1 MYWILDVPVFVG
13 TRPVPSTQ
21 QDTMSSVIIR
31 IYAVLQLSPCS
42 ESDASVRNGES
53 RQELLLC
60 IFTPGGHVAASPAP
74 PMRWGSG
81 QGTIVWRW
89 RVWGWVGR
97 DSDRLSCAARTR
109 LAAALASAQTKE
121 RWPPS
126 IHFNSHVQTQRRTRP
141 QWWGRGWGGCRPAQS
156 GS

>member
-1 MYWILDVPVFVG
+1 MERAD
-13 TRPVPSTQ
+13 R
-21 QDTMSSVIIR
+21 SSSLY
-31 IYAVLQLSPCS
+31 IYTWWPCG
-42 ESDASVRNGES
+42 D
-53 RQELLLC
+53 
-60 IFTPGGHVAASPAP
+60 HPAP

-141 QWWGRGWGGCRPAQS
+141 QWWGRGWGGCRPARRRYWWRMDKWGPRGMFGCRVLLCYFAT
-156 GS
+156 GSLFLGLNISHDPNTSLSSHFMTCR